1 MLWVRLGDGNSG
13 FGGVGQGVLG
23 WPVGSSTLVFLFRS
37 KAHFLNN
44 FPLSPC
50 LLCFTYYLKVYVPSY
65 SQVTIKEKKCSG
77 RTPKAPKATPTEHSG
92 LGMKLDIVQKLTPT
106 SQACGCWVLSSNSF
120 APQSSSFWAV
130 LLANVDIKLAELP
143 GIPQGVGRG
152 SDLKGFKKSLYLSVY
167 GIHFGV
173 RYLLNLEKMH
183 HPIYLSVISQQWCTD
198 KLFSQ
203 NWWASIIS
211 GTKGKIK
218 MLWLHKL
225 IGGLFF
231 SFFFTSVFVF
241 LALLKNMGMKLI
253 LATWQGTKSVGEKLV
268 PAFDKYIVRKNYL
281 LNKTITVTSLAV
293 LFDFKHLVWI
303 CQECKIRSPNVCGGV
318 YRPKKTGARHHR
330 EVTPV

>member
-1 MLWVRLGDGNSG
+1 
-13 FGGVGQGVLG
+13 
-23 WPVGSSTLVFLFRS
+23 
-37 KAHFLNN
+37 
-44 FPLSPC
+44 
-50 LLCFTYYLKVYVPSY
+50 
-65 SQVTIKEKKCSG
+65 
-77 RTPKAPKATPTEHSG
+77 
-92 LGMKLDIVQKLTPT
+92 MKLDIVQKLTPT

-143 GIPQGVGRG
+143 GIPQGAGRG

-231 SFFFTSVFVF
+231 SFFFHLSLRIFSSAQKYGDEINSCHVAGDKVSRREISSSF
-241 LALLKNMGMKLI
+241 
-253 LATWQGTKSVGEKLV
+253 WQIHCKEE
-268 PAFDKYIVRKNYL
+268 
-281 LNKTITVTSLAV
+281 
-293 LFDFKHLVWI
+293 LF
-303 CQECKIRSPNVCGGV
+303 
-318 YRPKKTGARHHR
+318 A
-330 EVTPV
+330 